1 MIDTE
6 INAAATAI
14 PTLCSFN
21 KLEIIIIMCIELIH
35 NSAINYDQ
43 SCTYLSIGIL
53 LLRCTWSNLYTYQVS
68 V

>member
-21 KLEIIIIMCIELIH
+21 KLEIIIIMCEELIH
-35 NSAINYDQ
+35 NSAIKILPVMHIFKYWYIVAKM
-43 SCTYLSIGIL
+43 YLE
-53 LLRCTWSNLYTYQVS
+53 
-68 V
+68 